1 MNHLA
6 ERLLNNCRRPLFE
19 SEAIKSL
26 AKANRAVLKN
36 VINLFQM
43 YRGDDPHLQSKE
55 ADICMRAVLQHATSS
70 AAIQPELFQFG
81 RPSWEPDPLAWM
93 SFFDQIGDRTLADF
107 LGISSASEIPA
118 ADDMSAQIDEL
129 PEDDQNDT
137 RRDHD
142 TTDQGSLDTP
152 RGGSKGG
159 SLSDATLEDPNIGD
173 V

>member
-6 ERLLNNCRRPLFE
+6 ESLLNSRRRPLFE

-26 AKANRAVLKN
+26 ARENRAVLKN

-55 ADICMRAVLQHATSS
+55 ADICMRAILQHATDT
-70 AAIQPELFQFG
+70 AAVKPELFQFG
-81 RPSWEPDPLAWM
+81 RPSWEPDPLSWM

-107 LGISSASEIPA
+107 LGISSATEIPA
-118 ADDMSAQIDEL
+118 AEDMSAQMDEL
-129 PEDDQNDT
+129 PGDDQNDIG
-137 RRDHD
+137 RDYD
-142 TTDQGSLDTP
+142 SPDQGGLESP
-152 RGGSKGG
+152 RSGSKSG
-159 SLSDATLEDPNIGD
+159 SLSDATLEDPNLGD